1 MFSPTHSGVIV
12 FVFSVATL
20 LVLTIWERS
29 RASQA
34 HSIHSGS
41 ISSMTA
47 AANETQEFDTDHQR
61 SVELGVRIVLSLV
74 VLAAALF
81 VILSKRYDGDQQ
93 QWAFGAIGTILG
105 YWLKT

>member
-1 MFSPTHSGVIV
+1 MSSSTHSGVIV
-12 FVFSVATL
+12 FVFSVTTL
-20 LVLTIWERS
+20 LLLAIWERS

-34 HSIHSGS
+34 NSIRSGS

-47 AANETQEFDTDHQR
+47 AANESQELDTDRQQ
-61 SVELGVRIVLSLV
+61 SVELGVRIVVSLV

-93 QWAFGAIGTILG
+93 KWAFGAIGPSSDIG
-105 YWLKT
+105 